1 MLKRL
6 LSMVLVLALC
16 LTLAVPAFAAEGKTT
31 VIIHYQPAK
40 DNTLD
45 WNMWLWGDGKE
56 GAAFLFNG
64 EDAFGKV
71 ATHELNGT
79 FAKLGLIV
87 RTDDWD
93 KDVAEDRF
101 ADVVDGKVEIWLV
114 SGDAKVYT
122 SNPQGGAVKAPAAMP
137 KTGMGGTSE
146 PIQSMSVIYAVV
158 AAMALVLSGAY
169 VVVRKKRYN

>member
-45 WNMWLWGDGKE
+45 WNMWLWGDANE
-56 GAAFLFNG
+56 GGAFLFNG

-71 ATHELNGT
+71 ATHELEGT

-87 RTDDWD
+87 RTDAWE
-93 KDVAEDRF
+93 KDGADDRF
-101 ADVVDGKVEIWLV
+101 ADIVDGKVEGWLV
-114 SGDAKVYT
+114 GGVAKV
-122 SNPQGGAVKAPAAMP
+122 
-137 KTGMGGTSE
+137 
-146 PIQSMSVIYAVV
+146 
-158 AAMALVLSGAY
+158 
-169 VVVRKKRYN
+169 